1 MPPDHD
7 PIPAT
12 PAGQATQAV
21 TGKAVTRTIGELLD
35 RPQALQSWLHEI
47 TALQAMLHAVSSTRL
62 LDEWGDQPV
71 TLEQLAARTGIPTAQ
86 LGRLVNLL
94 AAQGVLALSPDGH
107 INHTPRS
114 RALQS
119 MHASVM
125 VQQMALQAGLCL
137 GEALRTGKTAFETRF
152 GAPVFEYLAE
162 HPQQAEHF
170 ARRMTQITVHDE
182 PLILAQLQFEAFKL
196 AVDIGG
202 SHGTLLL
209 GLLAQHPDARG
220 IAFDLPNVAAQAA
233 AQLQAHPDGQRV
245 TAVGGD
251 FLHAVPQGGDLYL
264 LKQILHNWDDAHC
277 RTILQC
283 VRKAIAPGGR
293 VVVIDR
299 LLPEQIGPDMAFEFD
314 LLMMIWCPGR
324 ERSLAQL
331 TQLLGDAGFVLDKV
345 TVNPGRMSI
354 VEAVPR

>member
-1 MPPDHD
+1 MPQDDNPL
-7 PIPAT
+7 PTSA
-12 PAGQATQAV
+12 AGRSTQPV

-35 RPQALQSWLHEI
+35 HPQALQSWLHEI
-47 TALQAMLHAVSSTRL
+47 TALQAMLHAVANTRL
-62 LDEWGDQPV
+62 LDQWDEQPV
-71 TLEQLAARTGIPTAQ
+71 ALAELSTRTGINAQ
-86 LGRLVNLL
+86 HLGRLVNLL
-94 AAQGVLALSPDGH
+94 AAQGVLDVGADGN
-107 INHTPRS
+107 IGHTVRS
-114 RALQS
+114 RALQT

-137 GEALRTGKTAFETRF
+137 GEALRSGKTAFETRF
-152 GAPVFEYLAE
+152 GAPVFEYLAA

-182 PLILAQLQFEAFKL
+182 PLILAQLQFAPFRL

-233 AQLQAHPDGQRV
+233 ARLQAHPDGQRV

-251 FLHAVPQGGDLYL
+251 FLQAVPQGGDLYL

-277 RTILQC
+277 QRILRS
-283 VRKAIAPGGR
+283 VRQAIAPGGR

-331 TQLLGDAGFVLDKV
+331 TQLLADAGFAVDKV
-345 TVNPGRMSI
+345 TVNAHRMSI
-354 VEAVPR
+354 VEAVIV